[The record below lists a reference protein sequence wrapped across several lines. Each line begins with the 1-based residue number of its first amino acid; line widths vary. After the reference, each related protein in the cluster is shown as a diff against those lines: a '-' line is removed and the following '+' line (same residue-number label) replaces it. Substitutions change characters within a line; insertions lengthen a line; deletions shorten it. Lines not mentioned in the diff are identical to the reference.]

1 MGKKTVKGAPRC
13 PEQNVLERALCA
25 LAIPQLQAISPRR
38 PLGRQPLVLFSL
50 LWLALIALGAAL
62 APHLAPAGPLAT
74 DPSRALLPP
83 GPGAWLGTDFLGR
96 DVLGRLLW
104 GGRWTLWMGAEALA
118 LAVGLGLPL
127 GLAAGGTGGLRD
139 RVLMRLVDAWLAFP
153 GLLLAMAVVAILG
166 PGLSSVAIAVGLAA
180 AAPYA
185 RVARATA
192 REIRAQPYIDAA
204 RAVGASPWRIILRH
218 ILPNATPALM
228 AFAATQLGWVLLNGA
243 ALNFLGLGVPP
254 GTPEWGAMLAEGRA
268 YLRDAPW
275 AAIPPGIALTLTVLA
290 ANVLGDWLGQE

>member
-1 MGKKTVKGAPRC
+1 
-13 PEQNVLERALCA
+13 
-25 LAIPQLQAISPRR
+25 
-38 PLGRQPLVLFSL
+38 
-50 LWLALIALGAAL
+50 
-62 APHLAPAGPLAT
+62 
-74 DPSRALLPP
+74 
-83 GPGAWLGTDFLGR
+83 
-96 DVLGRLLW
+96 
-104 GGRWTLWMGAEALA
+104 MGAEALA

-139 RVLMRLVDAWLAFP
+139 VMLMRLVDAWLAFP
-153 GLLLAMAVVAILG
+153 GLLLAMAVVAVLG

-192 REIRAQPYIDAA
+192 REIQAQPYIDAA
-204 RAVGASPWRIILRH
+204 RAVGAGPWRIIIRH
-218 ILPNATPALM
+218 ILPNAAPALV

-275 AAIPPGIALTLTVLA
+275 AAISPGIALTFTVLA
-290 ANVLGDWLGQE
+290 ANILGDRIQK